1 MTTNKESD
9 NESMS
14 VLDNIVYIEISSNH
28 PTVTIDRSEIDE
40 IGDDLVRFYLIRD
53 LRLHDYFLETS
64 SPGVGEEI
72 SFVSGK
78 VKFVIEG
85 SVLPILTRPMSVF
98 KISRF
103 EAVEIVIEET
113 EPSNLSSI
121 YSNMLINQIEED
133 LINDGIILDDGI
145 EIEVA
150 YDLQIK

>member
-1 MTTNKESD
+1 M
-9 NESMS
+9 
-14 VLDNIVYIEISSNH
+14 
-28 PTVTIDRSEIDE
+28 
-40 IGDDLVRFYLIRD
+40 
-53 LRLHDYFLETS
+53 
-64 SPGVGEEI
+64 
-72 SFVSGK
+72 
-78 VKFVIEG
+78 
-85 SVLPILTRPMSVF
+85 LPILTRPMPVF

>member
-64 SPGVGEEI
+64 SSGVGEEI